1 VLLWFEACATLFWWI
16 LLTLAEALPTIVRE
30 TWGSG
35 ATFLIFSIAA
45 AASLFLLLPGAASLA
60 DIFR

>member
-1 VLLWFEACATLFWWI
+1 M
-16 LLTLAEALPTIVRE
+16 IVRE

-45 AASLFLLLPGAASLA
+45 GVSLFFLLPGAASLA
-60 DIFR
+60 DMLR